1 MEDKKWMNC
10 AQKLRDS
17 IKDDLFYEDVD
28 ALFQISFLTSHY
40 STIHPDEEKTD
51 YKELLCT
58 ENIQK

>member
-1 MEDKKWMNC
+1 MNWV
-10 AQKLRDS
+10 QKLRELV
-17 IKDDLFYEDVD
+17 KNDLFYQYVD
-28 ALFQISFLTSHY
+28 ALFEISFLTSDY